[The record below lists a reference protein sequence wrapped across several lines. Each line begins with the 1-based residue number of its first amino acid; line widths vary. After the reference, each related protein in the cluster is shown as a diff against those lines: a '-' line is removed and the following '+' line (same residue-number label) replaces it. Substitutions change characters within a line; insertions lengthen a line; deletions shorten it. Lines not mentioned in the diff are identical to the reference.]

1 MKRRSQARSK
11 TDFKEVTPFQGP
23 AKTIVRRGLA
33 GLLSAACLTGTGA
46 GAGLAQP
53 ASGLPDGIRTVMQKP
68 RYAHAS
74 WNLLVTDLATGKT
87 VYELDP
93 DRLAFTG
100 SVRKLFS
107 VGLALNALGPN
118 HAFVTP
124 VYRRGNVDAHGALHG
139 DLVLVASGD
148 LTFGGRLKPPG
159 SSVAYTNF
167 DHNDANNLG
176 TAILTPQDP
185 LHGLDVL
192 ARMVRTWGIRS
203 VTGDVIVDDRLFQ
216 SYRVP
221 NGNLLVTPIL
231 VNENMVDVSATPT
244 EVGKPAT
251 VTWRPKTAAFGVNAT
266 VATIAAG
273 KPDDITFSDDG
284 LMKCKWPAVCAGT
297 VSGGLPVGYKGPLS
311 GSATYVHVFRVE
323 EPATFARI
331 AFVQALQRAGVSV
344 GAPLR
349 AKNAAAKLP
358 PRGSYAPTMQ
368 VAQFNSPAYSE
379 FVKLIL
385 KVSLNLGANLSLSL
399 FGLTQ
404 GERTVSGALAAERK
418 TLIGPEMGIKPEEF
432 SFPTNGSG
440 SPDSQAAPRATVKLL
455 SDMYAGKN
463 GAVFKA
469 ALPILGVDGSLAETG
484 LTLPAKAHVFAKT
497 GTTVDSTGLKAQ
509 VLAGYID
516 AKSGRH
522 LAFALYVNDA
532 GPIKSIADVADVFA
546 DEAEIT
552 NAIYEAN

>member
-1 MKRRSQARSK
+1 VTGFRRA
-11 TDFKEVTPFQGP
+11 
-23 AKTIVRRGLA
+23 AVRATRIGAA
-33 GLLSAACLTGTGA
+33 GLLSAALLTGTVGS
-46 GAGLAQP
+46 AGLAQP
-53 ASGLPDGIRTVMQKP
+53 AGALPDGIQTLMHKP
-68 RYAHAS
+68 RYANAT

-87 VYELDP
+87 VYELNP

-107 VGLALNALGPN
+107 VGLALNALGAK
-118 HAFVTP
+118 HQFVTP
-124 VYRRGNVDAHGALHG
+124 VYRRGAVDGNGALKG

-148 LTFGGRLKPPG
+148 LTFGGRLQMPDWT
-159 SSVAYTNF
+159 VAYTNF

-203 VTGDVIVDDRLFQ
+203 VKGDVIVDDRLFQ

-231 VNENMVDVSATPT
+231 LNENMVDVSATPT
-244 EVGKPAT
+244 QVGKPAT
-251 VTWRPKTAAFGVNAT
+251 VTWRPKTAAFGVKASVT
-266 VATIAAG
+266 TIAAG

-284 LMKCKWPAVCAGT
+284 LMKCKWPAACEGT
-297 VSGGLPVGYKGPLS
+297 VTGGLPVGYVAPLS
-311 GSATYVHVFRVE
+311 GSSTYVHVFRVE

-349 AKNAAAKLP
+349 APNAPAKLP
-358 PRGSYAPTMQ
+358 PRGSYTAAMQ
-368 VAQFNSPAYSE
+368 VAQFVSPAYSE
-379 FVKLIL
+379 FAKLIL

-404 GERTVSGALAAERK
+404 GERTVTGALAAERK
-418 TLIGPEMGIKPEEF
+418 TLVGQMGIKSDEF
-432 SFPTNGSG
+432 AFPTNGSG

-455 SDMYAGKN
+455 AGMYAGKN
-463 GAVFKA
+463 GALFKA
-469 ALPILGVDGSLAETG
+469 ALPILGVDGSLAGTG
-484 LTLPAKAHVFAKT
+484 GALPAKGHVFAKT

-516 AKSGRH
+516 SKSGRH

-532 GPIKSIADVADVFA
+532 GPIKSIADVAGVFQ

-552 NAIYEAN
+552 NEIYQAN